1 MTLDILQKPVHNV
14 HFELKSQSKCRFIT
28 VLDGKWNL
36 DTCEDTTQQGIFRWG
51 MLLTTWLLSDPCP
64 MIQSTQSSF
73 ITLDNFYPPSLT
85 LYIPYSA
92 IVIFFYTRL
101 FTLKSIRCN
110 KKRNTLEF
118 LKNPEYVSWIFNE
131 LQFMWCNNETSIIVL
146 YMRDSR
152 RDEKWL
158 KGFKGN

>member
-1 MTLDILQKPVHNV
+1 MNILLLSIILTVIKLSFKATKNLIEQLSLDLLSVIFKNQIRISTTLVIRKWHLFYILQKPVHNV

-36 DTCEDTTQQGIFRWG
+36 DTCEDTTQQGILRWG

-85 LYIPYSA
+85 LYIPY
-92 IVIFFYTRL
+92 
-101 FTLKSIRCN
+101 
-110 KKRNTLEF
+110 
-118 LKNPEYVSWIFNE
+118 
-131 LQFMWCNNETSIIVL
+131 
-146 YMRDSR
+146 
-152 RDEKWL
+152 
-158 KGFKGN
+158 

>member
-1 MTLDILQKPVHNV
+1 MNILLLSIILTVIKLSFMATKNLIVDWTIITWPFVVFKKKKSDSHLYNPGNKKMTLDILQKPVHNV

-36 DTCEDTTQQGIFRWG
+36 DTCEDTSQQGILRWG

-85 LYIPYSA
+85 LYIPY
-92 IVIFFYTRL
+92 
-101 FTLKSIRCN
+101 
-110 KKRNTLEF
+110 
-118 LKNPEYVSWIFNE
+118 
-131 LQFMWCNNETSIIVL
+131 
-146 YMRDSR
+146 
-152 RDEKWL
+152 
-158 KGFKGN
+158 